1 MSDTYSVIYS
11 PEARNDIKE
20 IYSYIAFELLVP
32 GTAEGQVNKIRK
44 TIRSLDFMPSRNPIV
59 EWEPWKSMGM
69 HKALVDNF
77 VVFYMVDTVAFTV
90 TIIRI
95 VYGGQD
101 IQIVVSQIYIM
112 TKCRRD
118 SLMLFLFA
126 LKTNQNPS
134 A

>member
-1 MSDTYSVIYS
+1 MSDTYSVIFS
-11 PEARNDIKE
+11 PEARSDIKE

-32 GTAEGQVNKIRK
+32 GTAEGQVNRIRK
-44 TIRSLDFMPSRNPIV
+44 MIHSFEFMPSRNPIV
-59 EWEPWKSMGM
+59 DWKPWKSMGM

-101 IQIVVSQIYIM
+101 IQSVVSQIYN
-112 TKCRRD
+112 D
-118 SLMLFLFA
+118 
-126 LKTNQNPS
+126 
-134 A
+134 

>member
-1 MSDTYSVIYS
+1 MI
-11 PEARNDIKE
+11 
-20 IYSYIAFELLVP
+20 
-32 GTAEGQVNKIRK
+32 
-44 TIRSLDFMPSRNPIV
+44 
-59 EWEPWKSMGM
+59 
-69 HKALVDNF
+69 
-77 VVFYMVDTVAFTV
+77 DTVAFTV